1 MNIEKMFKHQCKL
14 VNSYHF
20 DKCCVTTCKNHSPIL
35 CSGCMLAERRETL
48 NSEKG
53 MSDHE
58 IKYFKGYSDVKHV
71 TKNKKQAF
79 DAVYSLLIFDR
90 LHEFCATMPYR
101 NFNSK
106 LYNNK
111 RLKRIVNTYP
121 FNLKEFSFNL
131 SVLSYMF
138 REDIYDS
145 FSIRTSCAMC
155 ADYSLSDVLG
165 LSTKTLSRLC
175 ELFETMEL
183 PNGRN

>member
-1 MNIEKMFKHQCKL
+1 MNIEKLFKHQCKL
-14 VNSYHF
+14 VTSYHF
-20 DKCCVTTCKNHSPIL
+20 DKCGITTCKNYSPIL
-35 CSGCMLAERRETL
+35 CSGCMLIERKDTL

-58 IKYFKGYSDVKHV
+58 IKYFKNYADVKHV

-90 LHEFCATMPYR
+90 LHEFCATLPYKQY
-101 NFNSK
+101 NAK

-111 RLKRIVNTYP
+111 RLKRVVNSYP

-145 FSIRTSCAMC
+145 FSIRTSCAIC

-165 LSTKTLSRLC
+165 LSTKTLTRLC

-183 PNGRN
+183 HNERN